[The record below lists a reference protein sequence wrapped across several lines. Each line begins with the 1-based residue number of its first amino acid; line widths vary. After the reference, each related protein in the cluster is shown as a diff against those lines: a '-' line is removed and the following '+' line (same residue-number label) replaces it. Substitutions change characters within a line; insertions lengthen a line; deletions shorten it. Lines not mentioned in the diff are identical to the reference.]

1 MPHTLIGPNPDLKQ
15 LWDEG
20 LEIEIRNGILL
31 VHHIPYVNAA
41 KEIKF
46 GTLVSELALD
56 KDRTVRPSTHTAHWI
71 GEHPC
76 HKDGSVIAQIRNS
89 SQRKD
94 LGDGIVVDHMFSNKP
109 EAGYADYHHKITTY
123 IQIISSEAQ
132 SIDAIVTAY
141 TFQVIPNNDGESVFR
156 YVNTNS
162 SEAEI
167 NAVSSKLRGQT
178 VAIIGLG
185 GTGSYILD
193 LVSKTEVK
201 EIRLFD
207 RDTFIQRNAFRA
219 PGATPIEKLGERI
232 KKTDYFKAIYSQMH
246 TKIVSDPVNID
257 SSNMEKISD
266 VDFVFICIDDGKAK
280 KPIVEK
286 LLAQGTPFIDV
297 GIDVMIVDGAN
308 MLIGVI
314 STTTGTPDKHDH
326 IEKRISFA
334 ADANDLYARNIQ
346 IAELNALNATLAV
359 IKWKKVCGFYQDL
372 TKEHNTT
379 YTINTGEIENND
391 VNA

>member
-1 MPHTLIGPNPDLKQ
+1 
-15 LWDEG
+15 
-20 LEIEIRNGILL
+20 
-31 VHHIPYVNAA
+31 
-41 KEIKF
+41 
-46 GTLVSELALD
+46 
-56 KDRTVRPSTHTAHWI
+56 
-71 GEHPC
+71 
-76 HKDGSVIAQIRNS
+76 
-89 SQRKD
+89 
-94 LGDGIVVDHMFSNKP
+94 
-109 EAGYADYHHKITTY
+109 
-123 IQIISSEAQ
+123 
-132 SIDAIVTAY
+132 
-141 TFQVIPNNDGESVFR
+141 
-156 YVNTNS
+156 
-162 SEAEI
+162 
-167 NAVSSKLRGQT
+167 
-178 VAIIGLG
+178 
-185 GTGSYILD
+185 
-193 LVSKTEVK
+193 
-201 EIRLFD
+201 
-207 RDTFIQRNAFRA
+207 
-219 PGATPIEKLGERI
+219 
-232 KKTDYFKAIYSQMH
+232 MH